1 MNKTSDIALRLAEPG
16 DAPLLG
22 RAALAAGGGLYEHL
36 LAKAAARLDPATVLA
51 SAIAA
56 GVGCLSWRNGFVAEN
71 TTGPIGAVIAYDA
84 VDFGLDT
91 TIATAAT
98 SQALADLAPL
108 FEAKP
113 APETFYLHAIWT
125 TPEARGCGAGA
136 LLLDAV
142 TAMAADAGHS
152 GTSLHVWADNVRA
165 LRLYQSRG
173 FETVGQID
181 IPRRKHMP
189 HDGGKLL
196 MQT

>member
-1 MNKTSDIALRLAEPG
+1 MNHSSDTTLRLAEPG

-56 GVGCLSWRNGFVAEN
+56 GVGCLSWRNGFVVEN

-84 VDFGLDT
+84 ADFGLDT
-91 TIATAAT
+91 AIANAA
-98 SQALADLAPL
+98 SEQALVDLAPL
-108 FEAKP
+108 FDAKP
-113 APETFYLHAIWT
+113 AADTFYLHAIWT
-125 TPEARGCGAGA
+125 APEARGCGAGA

-142 TAMAADAGHS
+142 QAMAADTGHS
-152 GTSLHVWADNVRA
+152 GASLHVWADNVPA
-165 LRLYQSRG
+165 LQLYKSRG
-173 FETVGQID
+173 FQVVTQID
-181 IPRRKHMP
+181 IARQKRMP

-196 MQT
+196 MQA